1 MYGYCYSLYNRL
13 AFVVQDQA
21 NPAQAFLDATGITDE
36 TIVSA
41 ITTLVAD
48 LQTYNLW
55 GKMKAV
61 YPFVGGTQETNKFN
75 LINPQDTDEAFRLTF
90 SGNWDYNNSGSGAKP
105 DGFTGYAN
113 TYLNPSQILNQ
124 DSTHLSIFGQNVDV
138 KGVDMGCIQFNDTST
153 ELSYRQSFI
162 TAFAISGI
170 NSSESISLRNGL
182 EQDDYLIGSRI
193 DNTTESYYTI
203 NDGNFQN
210 ITKVSASLPY
220 LPILIGAR
228 QTDLEGLEGFVID
241 QFASKV
247 YGFASI
253 GDGLDLTDATNL
265 LTSVSTFLTT
275 LNRL

>member
-1 MYGYCYSLYNRL
+1 MYGYGYSLYNRL

-21 NPAQAFLDATGITDE
+21 NPAQAFLNATGITDE
-36 TIVSA
+36 TIVGA

-61 YPFVGGTQETNKFN
+61 YPFVGDTQETNKFN

-90 SGNWDYNNSGSGAKP
+90 NGGYNINSEGFTP
-105 DGFTGYAN
+105 DGSTGYAN

-124 DSTHLSIFGQNVDV
+124 DSTHLSILGRNGSIQ
-138 KGVDMGCIQFNDTST
+138 GVDMGCIQFNDTST

-162 TAFAISGI
+162 TTFAFSGI
-170 NSSESISLRNGL
+170 NSSESISLRDAVN
-182 EQDDYLIGSRI
+182 ENNYLIGSRI

-228 QTDLEGLEGFVID
+228 QTDLETIDGFLID
-241 QFASKV
+241 QFANKT

-253 GDGLDLTDATNL
+253 GDGLNNTDASNL
-265 LTSVSTFLTT
+265 LTIVSTFLTT
-275 LNRL
+275 LKR